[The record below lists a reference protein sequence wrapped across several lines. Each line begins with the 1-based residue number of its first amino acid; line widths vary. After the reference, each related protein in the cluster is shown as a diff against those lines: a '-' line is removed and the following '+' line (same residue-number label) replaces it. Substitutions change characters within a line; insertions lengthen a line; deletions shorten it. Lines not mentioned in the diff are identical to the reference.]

1 MTHFPKPPEATDC
14 GLIQEPTAP
23 EDLLTSYLHD
33 EKIDID
39 DLALAVSELMYDH
52 QETGSMKN
60 LNEILKNLHG
70 DPSLPTALDEIG
82 INIAQCAAQLPSPS
96 ADVLYT
102 FEDLVQYSSIS
113 TINELA
119 TSWFYL
125 SKPRSLVLALTDDVI
140 ATAIAKELEDYRQL
154 DEMDMNTIHQLKT
167 VMDAL
172 TQTPQAIMSFKFA
185 ETNLKIQDAEDP
197 QPYSIDAILRRVITE
212 YAAKPNAALLPFSLR
227 QVAAPTSVMFIRL
240 DLLALENPI
249 KLARVIPE
257 LTHQVNEAVIQLN
270 VDQIKALGTF
280 EEESDPGDADMSAY
294 YGTYQRGSRIL
305 ETTPSPAQIA
315 ADVAKIHRRLP
326 AHDSSKEQ
334 RRVTYRTFA
343 RSNRREPDNA
353 DRRGKSV
360 KKRKRADIHLYIDS
374 SGSISADQAHSSIL
388 TAAQLANSLKVSLFI
403 TFFSDALS
411 PTYRI
416 ETRGKTPAKLVAE
429 IDQLVRP
436 SGGTHFHNVYNY
448 INKDAIRSAQFSIM
462 LTDFGCALP
471 GGRIEHPAR
480 LYYAPISG
488 DYRGIYNHYM
498 EKFEPSIKDSF
509 PEIRSHLLGMTI

>member
-1 MTHFPKPPEATDC
+1 MTHFPNPPEAADC

-23 EDLLTSYLHD
+23 EDLLTCYLHD
-33 EKIDID
+33 EKIEMD
-39 DLALAVSELMYDH
+39 DLALALSELMCDH

-70 DPSLPTALDEIG
+70 DPSLPTSLDEIG
-82 INIAQCAAQLPSPS
+82 INVAQCTAALPSPS

-102 FEDLVQYSSIS
+102 FEDLAQYSSIK

-125 SKPRSLVLALTDDVI
+125 SKPRALVLALTDDVI
-140 ATAIAKELEDYRQL
+140 VNALAKELASYCELDDMDLDTVYQL
-154 DEMDMNTIHQLKT
+154 NTVIT
-167 VMDAL
+167 AL
-172 TQTPQAIMSFKFA
+172 TQTPQAITAFKFA
-185 ETNLKIQDAEDP
+185 ETNLKIQGADDP
-197 QPYSIDAILRRVITE
+197 QPYSIDAIFRRVISE
-212 YAAKPNAALLPFSLR
+212 YANEPNAALLPFSLR
-227 QVAAPTSVMFIRL
+227 QMASPTSVMFVRL
-240 DLLALENPI
+240 DLLILESPV

-257 LTHQVNEAVIQLN
+257 LTHQVNEAVVQLN
-270 VDQIKALGTF
+270 ADQIKALGTI
-280 EEESDPGDADMSAY
+280 EEDSEPGSADMSAY
-294 YGTYQRGSRIL
+294 YATYQRGSRIL
-305 ETTPSPAQIA
+305 ETAPTPAQIA

-326 AHDSSKEQ
+326 AHDSSKEK

-374 SGSISADQAHSSIL
+374 SGSISADQSHSSIL
-388 TAAQLANSLKVSLFI
+388 TAAQLAESLKVNLFI
-403 TFFSDALS
+403 TFFSDVLS

-416 ETRGKTPAKLVAE
+416 ETRGKTPAKLFE
-429 IDQLVRP
+429 MIDELVRP

-448 INKDAIRSAQFSIM
+448 INKDATRSAQFSIM
-462 LTDFGCALP
+462 LTDFGCSLP
-471 GGRIEHPAR
+471 DGRIEHPAR

-488 DYRGIYNHYM
+488 DYQTSYNHYM
-498 EKFEPSIKDSF
+498 ESFEPSIKDSF
-509 PEIRSHLLGMTI
+509 PEIRSHLLGMVI